1 MTDFQPIQSNAIH
14 RDEVCRISN
23 LGENGILSVSQ
34 DGTLAFWKNNL
45 SLEKSMKLG
54 AANDD
59 PTRTSKNI
67 WITDCVVVPGH
78 NRNRFNLASPILY
91 QPLYSLYSIDYLMY
105 RLYTW
110 HCFKRR

>member
-1 MTDFQPIQSNAIH
+1 MTRLDQSWPESATYQYHFENPEKYKNQFIFKPIQSNAIH

-59 PTRTSKNI
+59 PTRTSKNT

-78 NRNRFNLASPILY
+78 NRNR
-91 QPLYSLYSIDYLMY
+91 
-105 RLYTW
+105 
-110 HCFKRR
+110 

>member
-1 MTDFQPIQSNAIH
+1 M
-14 RDEVCRISN
+14 
-23 LGENGILSVSQ
+23 SQ

-91 QPLYSLYSIDYLMY
+91 SLYSIDNLVY
-105 RLYTW
+105 RLYGIVLNVDKEFL
-110 HCFKRR
+110 HSQEIAIL